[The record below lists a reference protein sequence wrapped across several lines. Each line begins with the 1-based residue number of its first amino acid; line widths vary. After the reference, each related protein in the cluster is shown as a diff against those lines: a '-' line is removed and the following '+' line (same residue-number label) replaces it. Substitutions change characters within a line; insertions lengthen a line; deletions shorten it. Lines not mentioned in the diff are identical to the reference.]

1 MWTKVIDI
9 MARKVLIKHLPMQLI
24 PSPVYPPL
32 QVHVKDPGV
41 FVHMAFESQG
51 DDIHSSISVRAG

>member
-1 MWTKVIDI
+1 MHV
-9 MARKVLIKHLPMQLI
+9 I

-51 DDIHSSISVRAG
+51 DHSVTHSSISARVGLGCMNCVIKQMAQ

>member
-1 MWTKVIDI
+1 
-9 MARKVLIKHLPMQLI
+9 MQLI

-41 FVHMAFESQG
+41 FVHVAFELQG
-51 DDIHSSISVRAG
+51 GHTHSSISARVG